1 MKKVF
6 ISLLAGISIFL
17 TLFFVFALPKIKYY
31 EAEHI
36 VKKLEMFKKDK
47 GDYPISL
54 EVLKPYYLSQIY
66 FKFNYEKGRKGFYSL
81 FYTDREPLL
90 GLKSTYYWNCN
101 PVDGCYT
108 DFAD

>member
-1 MKKVF
+1 MKKSF
-6 ISLLAGISIFL
+6 Y
-17 TLFFVFALPKIKYY
+17 FFVSGDIYIFNIIFCICFAQEIKYY

-36 VKKLEMFKKDK
+36 VKNLEMFKKDK

-66 FKFNYEKGRKGFYSL
+66 FKFNYKREEKGFYRFVL
-81 FYTDREPLL
+81 YRLNREPLL

-108 DFAD
+108 